1 MSDSNQKTVSWLSH
15 HWVQITA
22 ILVGGIILLG
32 IIKVIYQLFNG
43 TGPVSQGVAQI
54 LGTFANVADGL
65 TNGCSIQPDCST
77 VTNTD
82 SCNTTTNCKWSPS
95 PTSGGTGDCLGTSG
109 NPPGTGGPTTLKC
122 GLFVGWIAYIAGT
135 LVLLILGGFIKSAF
149 TKENPNSDIISKL
162 EGKSTFETFKDLFTK
177 AKDIS
182 DKAATDP
189 KIKDNDKLIEAVSS
203 EITIKIIDNNVTIS
217 IKGQSGMSP
226 EQIADLTSQVMQNT
240 QKALEEQKDKN
251 EKKDLDPNEVED
263 VANEALE
270 NEGIKPS
277 ENIKYQ
283 FDMISKYDK
292 PINHSTFKYLTENI
306 KKHNI
311 PLKDYHINYLN
322 KYK

>member
-1 MSDSNQKTVSWLSH
+1 MSDSNGKTVDWLSH

-43 TGPVSQGVAQI
+43 TGPVSQGVGNI
-54 LGTFANVADGL
+54 LGTFAHIADGL
-65 TNGCSIQPDCST
+65 TNGCSNQPDCSN

-82 SCNTTTNCKWSPS
+82 SCNATTNCKWSPS
-95 PTSGGTGDCLGTSG
+95 PTSGGPGDCLGTSG

-122 GLFVGWIAYIAGT
+122 GLFVGWIAYLGGT
-135 LVLLILGGFIKSAF
+135 LVLLIAGGLIRRVT
-149 TKENPNSDIISKL
+149 TKANPNSDIISKL

-177 AKDIS
+177 AKTVS
-182 DKAATDP
+182 EKAAEDP
-189 KIKDNDKLIEAVSS
+189 KIKGDDKLIEAVSS

-226 EQIADLTSQVMQNT
+226 QQIADLTSQVMQNT
-240 QKALEEQKDKN
+240 QKALEEQKEIN
-251 EKKDLDPNEVED
+251 ENEGVDNEQVED
-263 VANEALE
+263 AADKALE
-270 NEGIKPS
+270 NEGVKLG

-283 FDMISKYDK
+283 FDMISKYDM
-292 PINHSTFKYLTENI
+292 PINHATFKYLTEKI